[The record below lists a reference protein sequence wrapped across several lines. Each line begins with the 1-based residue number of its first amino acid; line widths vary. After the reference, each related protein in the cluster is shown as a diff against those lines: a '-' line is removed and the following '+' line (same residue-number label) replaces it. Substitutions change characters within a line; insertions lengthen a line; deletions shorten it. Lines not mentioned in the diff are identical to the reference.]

1 MGSTAKGRKI
11 FRQREQRKA
20 LNMNPADRMGVAESS
35 RTYLTLRASVFLFN
49 TEVTNCVVL
58 ESLWP

>member
-20 LNMNPADRMGVAESS
+20 LNMNPADRMGVAQSLEILYHNLSQ
-35 RTYLTLRASVFLFN
+35 RVFIQYK
-49 TEVTNCVVL
+49 
-58 ESLWP
+58 SH